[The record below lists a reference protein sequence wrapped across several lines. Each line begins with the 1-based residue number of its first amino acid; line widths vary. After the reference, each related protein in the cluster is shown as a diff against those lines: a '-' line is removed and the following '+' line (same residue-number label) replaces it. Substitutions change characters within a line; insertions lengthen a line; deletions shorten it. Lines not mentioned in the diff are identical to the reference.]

1 MGHRGQHTECS
12 LSGRGSSDSDARPP
26 APRETGGG
34 EAAGILTL
42 GPHIPSCQASAG
54 RVQLLGWAGRM
65 GRPRSIAAL
74 WVHLPP
80 VGVGAKEVELRQGPS
95 FAGCRENVL
104 FPRRKHSWPWGIQS
118 TGLAGDS
125 EAGEDTTVM
134 AAATVTTGLSV
145 ALQPT
150 WPPALGAWSMQQGT
164 WGVAGPPRK
173 QEHGH
178 LDSSDSRSTIRQLL
192 KKYYFQEQN
201 KTTPRVEERY
211 HLP

>member
-80 VGVGAKEVELRQGPS
+80 VGVGAKEVELRQGPLL
-95 FAGCRENVL
+95 CRLQGECSL
-104 FPRRKHSWPWGIQS
+104 PQK
-118 TGLAGDS
+118 
-125 EAGEDTTVM
+125 EA
-134 AAATVTTGLSV
+134 LV
-145 ALQPT
+145 ALGDPEHR
-150 WPPALGAWSMQQGT
+150 
-164 WGVAGPPRK
+164 AGR
-173 QEHGH
+173 
-178 LDSSDSRSTIRQLL
+178 
-192 KKYYFQEQN
+192 
-201 KTTPRVEERY
+201 
-211 HLP
+211 